1 MINSKTIRKSNHLT
15 QNILFAFQDVGAT
28 SNAYGAAIL
37 TGLLRTAG
45 TFGGTLLLM
54 RGVPRKVSFY
64 YEFLFDKG

>member
-1 MINSKTIRKSNHLT
+1 M
-15 QNILFAFQDVGAT
+15 FAFKDVGAS

-54 RGVPRKVSFY
+54 RGVPRKVNFN
-64 YEFLFDKG
+64 YEFDI

>member
-1 MINSKTIRKSNHLT
+1 MFS
-15 QNILFAFQDVGAT
+15 FQDVGAT

-54 RGVPRKVSFY
+54 RGVPRKVNFN
-64 YEFLFDKG
+64 YEFDV